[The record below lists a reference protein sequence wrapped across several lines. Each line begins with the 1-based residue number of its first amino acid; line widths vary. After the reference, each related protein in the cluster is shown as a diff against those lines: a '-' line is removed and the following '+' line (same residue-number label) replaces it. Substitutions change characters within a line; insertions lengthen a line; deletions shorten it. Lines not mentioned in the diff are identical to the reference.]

1 MPHLG
6 LTFDLWIKR
15 NTWKAKQQPTVAAS
29 STEAEYMSV
38 SQTARQG
45 LWIRRLLIK
54 LGLEHIEPDPTI
66 VFLDNHGAIDLSKD
80 SRHHD
85 RTKHIDIQHHFIR
98 ERVED
103 GTFHIIHCPT
113 HLMLAD
119 VLTKLLP
126 YPAFSRC
133 REGLG
138 LVLH

>member
-1 MPHLG
+1 MLG
-6 LTFDLWIKR
+6 DSTIS
-15 NTWKAKQQPTVAAS
+15 WKAKQQPTIATS

-38 SQTARQG
+38 LQTARQG
-45 LWIRRLLIK
+45 LWTRRLLIE

-66 VFLDNHGAIDLSKD
+66 VFLDNRGTIDLSKD

-98 ERVED
+98 EQVED
-103 GTFHIIHCPT
+103 GTLHIIHCPT

-119 VLTKLLP
+119 ALTKPLP
-126 YPAFSRC
+126 YPAFFRC